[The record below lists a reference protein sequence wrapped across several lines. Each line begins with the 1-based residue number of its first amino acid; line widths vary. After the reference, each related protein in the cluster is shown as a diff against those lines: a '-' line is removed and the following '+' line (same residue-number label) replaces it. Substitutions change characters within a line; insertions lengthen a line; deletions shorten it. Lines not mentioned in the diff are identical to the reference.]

1 MNLKLLKL
9 LFQWDREKL
18 NKISRFI
25 QDLFKE
31 INEEIAKFFEEKGVL
46 KIITLLILPYIIYH
60 FYPESIPYSAVVL
73 VVFLGFLKIK
83 LGESSKISSVII
95 IFGGVAF
102 GAIII
107 SSIWVLLIKPIFN
120 WVLML
125 FN

>member
-1 MNLKLLKL
+1 MNLKLFKL

-18 NKISRFI
+18 TKISRFI

-31 INEEIAKFFEEKGVL
+31 VNEEMAKFFNEKGFL
-46 KIITLLILPYIIYH
+46 KIIVLLLLPYIIYR
-60 FYPESIPYSAVVL
+60 FYPDSIPYSLVAL

-83 LGESSKISSVII
+83 LGESSKISRVII
-95 IFGGVAF
+95 IFGGVAL

-107 SSIWVLLIKPIFN
+107 SSIWLLLIKPI
-120 WVLML
+120 LML